1 MFYLTGNSD
10 NVVYTSVS
18 AVKELSSPTYLM
30 SLTHS
35 QTGRK
40 WSFIPQNITP
50 QSGTP
55 FNQRYDLFNF
65 DLVDENTPE
74 DLTGGTKAWYL
85 QTPPSIVY
93 QDLRYSGTSKGYLS
107 MLPIVPNV
115 FGATRFLFD
124 FDNPNEAFTAGTM
137 TLNGIS
143 LTSIIFTKFLAF
155 PGNIWFISGSLQ
167 KSTGLYNQSGELQ
180 ITVETNL
187 NNTYSYSYYVTSFEK
202 IDAIQPWKY
211 YGYDIWQDAVFNGVP
226 DTYLETPK
234 IRVDEIGEFRY
245 AIYEQANPINLNTS
259 LAYKQL
265 EVGLA
270 YITEGFT
277 DIFYESSDPSDVYNP

>member
-18 AVKELSSPTYLM
+18 SVKELSSPTYLM

-35 QTGRK
+35 QTGKK

-55 FNQRYDLFNF
+55 FNQRYDLFKF

-74 DLTGGTKAWYL
+74 DLTGGTKAWYW
-85 QTPPSIVY
+85 QTPPSLEY
-93 QDLRYSGTSKGYLS
+93 FDSRYSGTGKTYINLA
-107 MLPIVPNV
+107 PVVPNV
-115 FGATRFLFD
+115 FGFVRWVLD
-124 FDNPNEAFTAGTM
+124 FDNSNEFFTGGTM
-137 TLNGIS
+137 TLNGQS
-143 LTSIIFTKFLAF
+143 LQNIVVLQYLPPTLGNAWMVR
-155 PGNIWFISGSLQ
+155 GNIQTQYSESGRIDV
-167 KSTGLYNQSGELQ
+167 SGF
-180 ITVETNL
+180 TNL
-187 NNTYSYSYYVTSFEK
+187 GNVYGETFYISSMKTIVDTE
-202 IDAIQPWKY
+202 PWKY
-211 YGYDIWQDAVFNGVP
+211 YGYSIWQDAFNKNVP
-226 DTYLETPK
+226 VTYIDTPK

>member
-1 MFYLTGNSD
+1 MFYLTGNSE

-55 FNQRYDLFNF
+55 FNQRYDLFKF
-65 DLVDENTPE
+65 DLVDQSTPE
-74 DLTGGTKAWYL
+74 DLTGGTKAWYFQQMPFHL
-85 QTPPSIVY
+85 Y
-93 QDLRYSGTSKGYLS
+93 QDSRYSGTSQGYLVIR
-107 MLPIVPNV
+107 PIVDYV
-115 FGATRFLFD
+115 FGYYNYYFD
-124 FDNPNEAFTAGTM
+124 FDNTTEQITGATV
-137 TLNGIS
+137 TLDGIS
-143 LTSIIFTKFLAF
+143 LPATILPFAS
-155 PGNIWFISGSLQ
+155 PHGNGWFIQNVINTNLD
-167 KSTGLYNQSGELQ
+167 KDGLLQ
-180 ITVETNL
+180 IHFETNL
-187 NNTYSYSYYVTSFEK
+187 GNVVDESYYVCSLNTVSDF
-202 IDAIQPWKY
+202 QPWQY
-211 YGYDIWQDAVFNGVP
+211 YGFPTLSNPNTTFPI
-226 DTYLETPK
+226 TYLDTPK

-245 AIYEQANPINLNTS
+245 SIYEQANPINLNTS
-259 LAYKQL
+259 LAFNQL

-277 DIFYESSDPSDVYNP
+277 DIYYESSDPSDVYNP